1 MSHPFFY
8 DTGSDIKKSH
18 PLFYETGGDGHFVI
32 SLSQNIILGYFSV
45 MNDVEEDNAV
55 VQHYCNI
62 FNESAQFKLHLCCN
76 SVLAFERKFVSFSG
90 LIIESSVLH
99 SHMRNCESSLAPA
112 LKLRQV
118 VNVERYS
125 ETMRLAIDRMTCGMN
140 NVCVQKK
147 ALCLKLCQIFAC

>member
-1 MSHPFFY
+1 M
-8 DTGSDIKKSH
+8 
-18 PLFYETGGDGHFVI
+18 L
-32 SLSQNIILGYFSV
+32 LSQNIILGHFSA
-45 MNDVEEDNAV
+45 MNGVEEDNPV
-55 VQHYCNI
+55 VQHYCNML
-62 FNESAQFKLHLCCN
+62 NVAAQFKLYLFYN

-99 SHMRNCESSLAPA
+99 SHMRNCESSLVPS

-147 ALCLKLCQIFAC
+147 LYV